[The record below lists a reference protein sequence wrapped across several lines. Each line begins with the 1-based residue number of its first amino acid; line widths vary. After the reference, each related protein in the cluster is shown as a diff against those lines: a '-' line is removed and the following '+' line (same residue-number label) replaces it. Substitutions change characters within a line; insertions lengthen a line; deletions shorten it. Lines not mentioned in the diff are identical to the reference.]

1 MKVYENGR
9 SMVEMLGVLAIIG
22 VLSVTG
28 IYGYTL
34 AMRKFRANEILNTAN
49 ILAIMAD
56 SMDQGQGGCVKLSA
70 SDLPKPA
77 GVKEMVA
84 EREAG
89 ETVVKIQFDGENLTD
104 DIPTSDVSA
113 FKIESGET
121 DASCSGDE

>member
-1 MKVYENGR
+1 MYENGR

-89 ETVVKIQFDGENLTD
+89 ETEVC
-104 DIPTSDVSA
+104 
-113 FKIESGET
+113 IELDPNET
-121 DASCSGDE
+121 ETVCPGSELKSSRCGNDSCTCSGDE